1 MTSRWWMCRSTLGLE
16 FRRCSTIGERMS
28 GEQWSPG
35 AKVALEPEGGMEI
48 LVLTGSFQV
57 LQETFSPLSWLR
69 LPIGDRLTAIA
80 GPAGCR
86 VWIKEGHLRFAP
98 LQQR

>member
-1 MTSRWWMCRSTLGLE
+1 
-16 FRRCSTIGERMS
+16 
-28 GEQWSPG
+28 
-35 AKVALEPEGGMEI
+35 
-48 LVLTGSFQV
+48 VLTGSFQV

>member
-1 MTSRWWMCRSTLGLE
+1 
-16 FRRCSTIGERMS
+16 
-28 GEQWSPG
+28 
-35 AKVALEPEGGMEI
+35 MEI

-57 LQETFSPLSWLR
+57 SQETFSPLSWLR
-69 LPIGDRLTAIA
+69 LPIGEKLTVIA